1 MRLTAEAVVPV
12 PMRSPDSHSVDAT
25 DSRHLLDAMRRTSRT
40 HPTHSDTTRITPMPT
55 DMPRTVHTRPIT
67 HRTPICS
74 RRTRASTRPLTTTN
88 ARWST
93 LDSTATRHQIARE
106 ALIHHLHLNPA
117 DLLLMHRLLPAQH
130 DDFIQAQQQ
139 LARWASEDVVS
150 VVVLDQPPSG
160 TMSDSQPYIDVGPI
174 SGAIA
179 QQQHPHQQQHQQQHP
194 HQHHGDHHQS
204 SAAAAGSGSGA
215 AAAAATSVANS
226 SIMALPIVPNG
237 ISVSQRDYYPSP
249 PSTETESSG
258 SVIQPPI
265 RRGLQSAADT
275 AALSQHQQQLQLL
288 QLPIYQQHP
297 HQHHHP
303 QQSGDTSSSNNS
315 QSEQIIENGC
325 YPEYKH

>member
-1 MRLTAEAVVPV
+1 MASFCSYHVPLF
-12 PMRSPDSHSVDAT
+12 
-25 DSRHLLDAMRRTSRT
+25 LL
-40 HPTHSDTTRITPMPT
+40 
-55 DMPRTVHTRPIT
+55 
-67 HRTPICS
+67 
-74 RRTRASTRPLTTTN
+74 
-88 ARWST
+88 
-93 LDSTATRHQIARE
+93 
-106 ALIHHLHLNPA
+106 
-117 DLLLMHRLLPAQH
+117 RLLFSS

-174 SGAIA
+174 SGAIT
-179 QQQHPHQQQHQQQHP
+179 QQQHPQQQQQ

-204 SAAAAGSGSGA
+204 SAAASASASAAGA
-215 AAAAATSVANS
+215 ATAVANN

-265 RRGLQSAADT
+265 RRGLPLAAADT
-275 AALSQHQQQLQLL
+275 AALSQQHQQQLQLL
-288 QLPIYQQHP
+288 QLPIYQQQQHQHQQHP
-297 HQHHHP
+297 HHH